1 MLYVTNPFFPLQIN
15 WDQRGVQQ
23 RPLAIY
29 TKLVTTDTTAYN
41 NNNIYT
47 FVLRDATF
55 DSSFALGMLCA

>member
-15 WDQRGVQQ
+15 WDQWEVQQ
-23 RPLAIY
+23 WPLAIY
-29 TKLVTTDTTAYN
+29 TKLVTTGTTAY
-41 NNNIYT
+41 NNIYT